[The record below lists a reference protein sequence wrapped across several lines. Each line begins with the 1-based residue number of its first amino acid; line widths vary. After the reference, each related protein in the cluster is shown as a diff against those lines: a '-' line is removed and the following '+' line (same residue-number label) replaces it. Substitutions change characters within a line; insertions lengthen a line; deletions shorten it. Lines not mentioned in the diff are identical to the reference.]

1 MDFKEQLKIIFKKV
15 SKTITLPQKIQ
26 NLLPR
31 KSSITVY
38 SYFMRPHLDYGD
50 IIYDRA
56 YNTSFHRKLELIQ
69 YDVALTI
76 TGAI

>member
-15 SKTITLPQKIQ
+15 SKTITLPHKIQ

-38 SYFMRPHLDYGD
+38 NYFMRPHLDYGD
-50 IIYDRA
+50 ITYDRA

-69 YDVALTI
+69 YDAALAI